1 MAGNGTV
8 DTLAKWLV
16 VVGALNW
23 GVAGVGGLLKNTSLG
38 KGLVGMLLD
47 SVGGGMVSTLVYV
60 LVGLA
65 GLYTLYGM
73 VSKK

>member
-8 DTLAKWLV
+8 DTVAKWLV

-23 GVAGVGGLLKNTSLG
+23 GVAGVGGLMKNASLG

-47 SVGGGMVSTLVYV
+47 SVSGGMVSNLVYV
-60 LVGLA
+60 VVGLA
-65 GLYTLYGM
+65 GLYTLYSM
-73 VSKK
+73 VAKK